1 MERAKIINLPNPQD
15 AALIR
20 DVLSDYLRNIPE
32 KDQNQTLYWSV
43 ENVARISQTLLYASE
58 NLANRVIRLRRDVII
73 ELNTKMPING
83 TQTT

>member
-1 MERAKIINLPNPQD
+1 MERAKIIKLPNPQD